1 MRTPFLAFILA
12 LLLGVSSAASAS
24 EVREALVVTA
34 TRTGSPLENLP
45 ISVSTVEKEEI
56 QRQLRQNR
64 NVLTA
69 IEAEVPGLNVQD
81 SEERGTCLTRLRGRV
96 ASFQING
103 VPVNEDLRQGSCTGP
118 FTVNPFAIDRIEV
131 VRGGSALYGAG
142 APGGI
147 VNMLIR
153 QGDTATLKADGT
165 VQTSFNTH
173 TPKDTFTTDVYAGLG
188 QQGAAYD
195 FYLGLGY
202 TDGGRVRD
210 SEGDPLLSNEFDAG
224 DLVSN
229 IGLLLPLDAELRWTT
244 TFHEEDVD
252 EQFYPSGRIVP
263 GAEQLAEVIEVEAHP
278 QVDDA
283 RDRNLI
289 TALTYSLPAFLGHSA
304 DLSVF
309 YQDQSIKQRDNFFHV
324 DFGGNDFFASNRE
337 NDRIGARSTLIR
349 SYTWEQMTLKT
360 SYGFDFTQNSFYR
373 FIVDPAQNER
383 ITGYVSP
390 EVELRTYAFF
400 GQGELTFGDLTLA
413 GGGRSEWY
421 RGEITSHGFNPDLR
435 QAATPGDMGESSL
448 TLANL
453 GAIYRI
459 TDAMEIYAGFSQGAE
474 LTQLGRAARGVRI
487 PGTLTPEPATS
498 DQYEIGTRGV
508 LGSVD
513 YGVAGYYSRSS
524 SASLLQ
530 ADPSCAGITNFCPLI
545 PLRTPQRFHGVEAN
559 ADWAASE
566 TLTLSGIFVWQRG
579 EVFNEALG
587 RYIDYSTDVAVPIRF
602 TGRVEWSPLAIPL
615 NSALQI
621 TYYGGSSYFSPAEQ
635 GLGFVDTES
644 VALLSGS
651 LGYRTSVGEFYLAA
665 DNLLNN
671 DYISP
676 NNQAAGE
683 ASFAYYR
690 GAGRRVTLGYSVDFD
705 L

>member
-1 MRTPFLAFILA
+1 M
-12 LLLGVSSAASAS
+12 LLLGAPFLTVAEDAEESM
-24 EVREALVVTA
+24 VITA
-34 TRTGSPLENLP
+34 TRSGSPLENLP

-56 QRQLRQNR
+56 QQQLRQNR
-64 NVLTA
+64 NVLSA
-69 IEAEVPGLNVQD
+69 IEAEVPGLNIQD
-81 SEERGTCLTRLRGRV
+81 SEERGTCLTRLRGRI

-153 QGDTATLKADGT
+153 QGETETLAADAT
-165 VQTSFNTH
+165 VQTSFNTN
-173 TPKDTFTTDVYAGLG
+173 TPEDTFTTDVYAGIG
-188 QQGAAYD
+188 QRGSLYD
-195 FYLGLGY
+195 FYVGLWY

-210 SEGDPLLSNEFDAG
+210 SEGDPLLSNEFDGG
-224 DLVSN
+224 DVVSN
-229 IGLLLPLDAELRWTT
+229 IGLSLPLDAELRWTT

-252 EQFYPSGRIVP
+252 EQFYPSGRILP
-263 GAEQLAEVIEVEAHP
+263 GSEQLAEVIDVAPHP

-289 TALTYSLPAFLGHSA
+289 TALTYNLPTFLGHSV

-309 YQDQSIKQRDNFFHV
+309 YQDQSVKQRDNFFHV
-324 DFGGNDFFASNRE
+324 DFGGNDFFASDRE
-337 NDRIGARSTLIR
+337 NSRIGTRSTLVR
-349 SYTWEQMTLKT
+349 SYTWEPVTFKT
-360 SYGFDFTQNSFYR
+360 SYGFDFTQNNFLR
-373 FIVDPAQNER
+373 FIVDPAQNDR

-390 EVELRTYAFF
+390 EVEFRTYAFF
-400 GQGELTFGDLTLA
+400 GQGELTFGDLTIS
-413 GGGRSEWY
+413 GGGRNEWY
-421 RGEITSHGFNPDLR
+421 RGEITSNGFNPALA

-453 GAIYRI
+453 GAIYRL
-459 TDAMEIYAGFSQGAE
+459 TEAMEIYAGFSQGAE
-474 LTQLGRAARGVRI
+474 LTQLGRAARGIRI
-487 PGTLTPEPATS
+487 PATLAPEPATS
-498 DQYEIGTRGV
+498 DQYEIGTRGTV
-508 LGSVD
+508 GSVD
-513 YGVAGYYSRSS
+513 YGLAGYYSRSS

-530 ADPSCAGITNFCPLI
+530 TDPSCAGITNFCPLI
-545 PLRTPQRFHGVEAN
+545 PLRAPQRFHGIEAN
-559 ADWAASE
+559 ADWAA
-566 TLTLSGIFVWQRG
+566 TDTLSLSSIVVWQRG
-579 EVFNEALG
+579 KVFNDALG
-587 RYIDYSTDVAVPIRF
+587 RYIDYATDVAVPIRF
-602 TGRVEWSPLAIPL
+602 TGRVEWSPLSIPL

-644 VALLSGS
+644 VTLLSGS
-651 LGYRTSVGEFYLAA
+651 VGYRTRVGELYLAA

-671 DYISP
+671 EYISP
-676 NNQAAGE
+676 NNQAAGA